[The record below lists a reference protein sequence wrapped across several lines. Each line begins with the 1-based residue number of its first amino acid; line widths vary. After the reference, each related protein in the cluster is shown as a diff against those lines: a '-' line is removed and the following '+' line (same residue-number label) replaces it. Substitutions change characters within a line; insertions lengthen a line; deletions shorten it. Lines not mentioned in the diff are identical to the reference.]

1 VNQASREAIW
11 VLRAQAADREAL
23 GLLLQSIQPSLRR
36 VARGLLGG
44 TQADDVV
51 QEALLLVYRR
61 IGQLTHPELV
71 RPWAFRIVK
80 RLALRQL
87 EKQKREFM
95 GDAQESV
102 LETMAAPEGQPID
115 GSIEKLL
122 ERGDVSPASRS
133 VLVLHF
139 QEGLS
144 LPEVASVLELPL
156 GTVKSRLGYG
166 LSVLRRRLDREESER

>member
-1 VNQASREAIW
+1 
-11 VLRAQAADREAL
+11 
-23 GLLLQSIQPSLRR
+23 
-36 VARGLLGG
+36 
-44 TQADDVV
+44 
-51 QEALLLVYRR
+51 
-61 IGQLTHPELV
+61 
-71 RPWAFRIVK
+71 
-80 RLALRQL
+80 
-87 EKQKREFM
+87 M